1 VSNDRSYLT
10 ALQDYY
16 ARHRALPSYASIGG
30 LLGLRSKS
38 SVAALVARL
47 KLAGFLES
55 TPDRRLAPTRRFF
68 ERPLAETPVHAGLP
82 NPVEDTPTDAL
93 TIDDY
98 LIERP
103 SQTVLVRVKGDSMQE
118 AGILDGDL
126 AVVEKRNTARR
137 GEIVI
142 AIVDN
147 QFTLKRLDTERGRF
161 ILRPENK
168 AYPVIRPEGS
178 LEIFG
183 VMVGLVRKT
192 A

>member
-1 VSNDRSYLT
+1 MR
-10 ALQDYY
+10 
-16 ARHRALPSYASIGG
+16 
-30 LLGLRSKS
+30 
-38 SVAALVARL
+38 
-47 KLAGFLES
+47 
-55 TPDRRLAPTRRFF
+55 
-68 ERPLAETPVHAGLP
+68 AGLP
-82 NPVEDTPTDAL
+82 DPVDDAEADAV

-103 SQTVLVRVKGDSMQE
+103 SSTVLVRVKGDSMQD

-126 AVVEKRNTARR
+126 AVVEKRTTARR
-137 GEIVI
+137 GDIVV

-147 QFTLKRLDTERGRF
+147 QFTLKRLDLERGRF

-168 AYPVIRPEGS
+168 AYSVIRPEGA

>member
-1 VSNDRSYLT
+1 MSNDRSYLT

-16 ARHRALPSYASIGG
+16 ARHRALPSYASIGA

-47 KLAGFLES
+47 KLAGYLES

-68 ERPLAETPVHAGLP
+68 ARPLAEAPVRAGLP
-82 NPVEDTPTDAL
+82 EAIDDNDADAV

-103 SQTVLVRVKGDSMQE
+103 SSTVLVRVKGDSMQD

-126 AVVEKRNTARR
+126 VVVEKRAAAQK
-137 GEIVI
+137 GEIVV

-147 QFTLKRLDTERGRF
+147 QFTLKRLDLGERT
-161 ILRPENK
+161 LRAASPRTR
-168 AYPVIRPEGS
+168 PIRS
-178 LEIFG
+178 FG
-183 VMVGLVRKT
+183 PR
-192 A
+192 ARWRSSA

>member
-1 VSNDRSYLT
+1 M
-10 ALQDYY
+10 
-16 ARHRALPSYASIGG
+16 
-30 LLGLRSKS
+30 RSKS

-47 KLAGFLES
+47 KLRGLVES

-68 ERPLAETPVHAGLP
+68 ERPLADAPVRAGLP
-82 NPVEDTPTDAL
+82 NPIDDAPADAL

-98 LIERP
+98 LIANP
-103 SQTVLVRVKGDSMQE
+103 SRTVLVRVKGDSMQE

-147 QFTLKRLDTERGRF
+147 QFTLKRLDMERGRF
-161 ILRPENK
+161 VLCPENK
-168 AYPVIRPEGS
+168 AYPVIRPEGT

-192 A
+192 T

>member
-47 KLAGFLES
+47 KLAGFVES

-68 ERPLAETPVHAGLP
+68 ERPLADSPVRAGLP
-82 NPVEDTPTDAL
+82 NPVDDAPTDAL

-103 SQTVLVRVKGDSMQE
+103 SQTVLVRVKGDSMLE

-126 AVVEKRNTARR
+126 VVVEKRTTARR

-147 QFTLKRLDTERGRF
+147 QFTLKRLDTERGHF

-168 AYPVIRPEGS
+168 AYPVIRPEGA